1 MYCLVFYKDT
11 KVFLLKKDIKMLK
24 KIKYFTKKFVY
35 EDKMC
40 LYLSRDFEN

>member
-1 MYCLVFYKDT
+1 MFGSVFYKDT
-11 KVFLLKKDIKMLK
+11 KVFLLKKDIKMLI
-24 KIKYFTKKFVY
+24 KIKYFAKKLVY